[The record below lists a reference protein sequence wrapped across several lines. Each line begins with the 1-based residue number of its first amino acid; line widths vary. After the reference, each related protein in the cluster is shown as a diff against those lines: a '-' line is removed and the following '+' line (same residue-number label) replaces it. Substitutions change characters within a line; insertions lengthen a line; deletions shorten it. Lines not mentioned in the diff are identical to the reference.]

1 MAKKAKVKTRVKR
14 NKPTL
19 IGGDKDP
26 KKRKKAGTNLI
37 GGNQDPK

>member
-19 IGGDKDP
+19 IGGHQDP
-26 KKRKKAGTNLI
+26 KKHKKKETDLI
-37 GGNQDPK
+37 GGHQDPK